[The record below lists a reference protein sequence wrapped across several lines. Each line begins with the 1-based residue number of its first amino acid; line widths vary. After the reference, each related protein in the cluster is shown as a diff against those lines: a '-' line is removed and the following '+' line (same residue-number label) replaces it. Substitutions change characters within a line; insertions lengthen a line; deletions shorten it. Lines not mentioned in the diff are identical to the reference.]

1 MRYWTITNKTG
12 CVLVA
17 CVCFFLLGGMRKAE
31 AQSGVVSPYSA
42 FGVGREVPYL
52 NARSMGMGGIVVGL
66 SGHRNVSPL
75 NPASYCM
82 GVDTLSVMFDIGF
95 YLNMNSLRQNTDG
108 RKLRNQS
115 TGGGLGNMEF
125 YFPVFKWWKMGLYL
139 QPYTE
144 VAYVTSNFRTH
155 DTAGIGLTQL
165 MHEGTGGLNRF
176 GWGNSFGWGPVSV
189 GVNLNYQFGSIEELY
204 SLDFKNDSLTSGAVS
219 ANVLTETRLNGLAI
233 DVGVL
238 YAQPLKQGCL
248 SIGASYSLAA
258 KMYAR
263 RSTLGT
269 AAYSTTVKD
278 TAFFKPQRK
287 GEIVIP
293 GKLRVGVSYDDHS
306 DWLVGVDFTYAWWS
320 QYKDYGQTYDYFR
333 NTFQVAAGIE
343 LKNNFQSTSVMRRV
357 AYRLGGRYETFY
369 ADYGKKN
376 LAGYA
381 INLGVGIPVRR
392 SRSMINIGLEYGHA
406 GSLKA
411 GQIAENYFK
420 IGLGFSS
427 VETWFVK
434 RKYD

>member
-1 MRYWTITNKTG
+1 
-12 CVLVA
+12 
-17 CVCFFLLGGMRKAE
+17 
-31 AQSGVVSPYSA
+31 
-42 FGVGREVPYL
+42 
-52 NARSMGMGGIVVGL
+52 
-66 SGHRNVSPL
+66 
-75 NPASYCM
+75 
-82 GVDTLSVMFDIGF
+82 
-95 YLNMNSLRQNTDG
+95 
-108 RKLRNQS
+108 
-115 TGGGLGNMEF
+115 MEF